1 MLPETTM
8 AVTLGEISR
17 GVNAAREEIAKV
29 QEGLEARPDWE
40 DVKRVERGLEL
51 QIQAAVTESKTRDA
65 LQDLAI
71 GKLEGWG
78 NWATKAVGGLVIA
91 AVLVRSGMG

>member
-1 MLPETTM
+1 MPETTM

-17 GVNAAREEIAKV
+17 GVDAAREEIAKV
-29 QEGLEARPDWE
+29 QEGLDARPDWE
-40 DVKRVERGLEL
+40 DVKRVERGLEM
-51 QIQAAVTESKTRDA
+51 QIQTAVNEAKTRDA

-78 NWATKAVGGLVIA
+78 NWATKAAGGVIIA
-91 AVLVRSGMG
+91 AVLVRSGLG

>member
-1 MLPETTM
+1 M

-17 GVNAAREEIAKV
+17 GVTAAREDIAKV
-29 QEGLEARPDWE
+29 QTALEARPDWE
-40 DVKRVERGLEL
+40 DVKRMERVLVH
-51 QIQAAVTESKTRDA
+51 QIESAVNESKTRDG

-71 GKLEGWG
+71 AKLEGWG

-91 AVLVRSGMG
+91 AVVVRSGLG